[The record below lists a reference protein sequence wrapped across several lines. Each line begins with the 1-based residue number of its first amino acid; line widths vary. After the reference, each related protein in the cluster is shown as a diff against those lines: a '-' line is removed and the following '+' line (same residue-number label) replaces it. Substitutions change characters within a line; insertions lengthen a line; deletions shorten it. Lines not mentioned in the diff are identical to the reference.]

1 MNDNRLLDAIDALT
15 KPTIDNVKQTTDDGE
30 YLRTVPV
37 EHPPLLQQLADA
49 VVPSAG
55 NDGGSKSASARERN
69 VIDSDALYELL
80 LIQKQLMDMCAWVGV
95 TGNRADLPATLRAWH
110 VGYIGRAQLDSEDWY
125 IALLN
130 KWAGQ
135 IRQRM
140 ERPKSFEAGYPC
152 PICGPL
158 PWVGSDGESYPNML
172 IVEYPR
178 DEPNLAAARTI
189 CRNPDCRAEWKGIGA
204 IEELGDEL
212 RETAP
217 KVDLV

>member
-1 MNDNRLLDAIDALT
+1 MSDTRLLDAVDALT
-15 KPTIDNVKQTTDDGE
+15 KPTIDHVKQTTDDGE

-69 VIDSDALYELL
+69 VLDSDALYDLL
-80 LIQKQLMDMCAWVGV
+80 LIQKQLIDMCAWVDV
-95 TGNRADLPATLRAWH
+95 AANRSDLPATLRAWYAA
-110 VGYIGRAQLDSEDWY
+110 YIGRAQFDAEGWY
-125 IALLN
+125 VSTLN

-135 IRQRM
+135 IRHRM

-152 PICGPL
+152 PICGPK
-158 PWVGSDGESYPNML
+158 PWIGTDGESYPNML

-178 DEPNLAAARTI
+178 DEPDLSHARTI
-189 CRNPDCRAEWKGIGA
+189 CRNPECRAEWKGLGA

-212 RETAP
+212 REAVE
-217 KVDLV
+217 KVSG